1 MTRQVALV
9 LSILLAMLLATVAA
23 CDDGAATAPDASGG
37 STTGPSSDGA
47 SRGRGAADAGS
58 AADAAPGRSAAW
70 CEPCTE
76 DGACGPDARCIAD
89 VDGQRY
95 CATLCLLSKNECPL
109 GSTCRP
115 YGSKTDEFACQPD
128 YGRCQGGG
136 EPCSPC
142 TDDGDCDPGS
152 VCHTSKIDKVR
163 SCYPSCTDA
172 AQCPDGWGCEGG
184 LCLPFIANK
193 YRQACN
199 VGASGLCE
207 PCHYNYD
214 CAGGRICGP
223 KLGYCTEPCTK
234 DQGLEDSC
242 PEGLFCVDGTCQ
254 PPVAHKCQGWLG
266 CAYGCPEGATC
277 EKGVCKSP

>member
-1 MTRQVALV
+1 MSRACLLLV
-9 LSILLAMLLATVAA
+9 LLTAVA
-23 CDDGAATAPDASGG
+23 CDGPGDAAGGSASDAAVADGGGRGRAPADVSGDTARASDGAA
-37 STTGPSSDGA
+37 
-47 SRGRGAADAGS
+47 RGAAAF
-58 AADAAPGRSAAW
+58 
-70 CEPCTE
+70 CEPCA
-76 DGACGPDARCIAD
+76 DDAACGPDARCIAD
-89 VDGQRY
+89 ADGAKY
-95 CATLCLLSKNECPL
+95 CATLCLLSKNDCAL

-115 YGSKTDEFACQPD
+115 YGTKSDEFACQPD
-128 YGRCQGGG
+128 YGRCNGGG

-142 TDDGDCDPGS
+142 TDDGDCADGS

-163 SCYPSCTDA
+163 SCYPTCTDA

-193 YRQACN
+193 HRQACS

-207 PCHYNYD
+207 PCDYDYD
-214 CAGGRICGP
+214 CADGRICGP

-242 PEGLFCVDGTCQ
+242 PEGLFCVDGLCK

-266 CAYGCPEGATC
+266 CAYGCPEGTTC
-277 EKGVCKSP
+277 SKGACVAP